1 MISKFFIYRPK
12 FAFVISI
19 IIVIAGL
26 IALENL
32 PIAQYPQITPPE
44 VSIST
49 NYPGASAKTVEQT
62 VIDPIEQQVNG
73 VEDMIYFTSESSSNG
88 SANITVS
95 FEVGTDPNMNT
106 VNTQNRVSIAT
117 AQLPDEVMKEGVT
130 VKQQSSDLLLVVAL
144 YSEEGNYDEIYLNN
158 YAYINLID
166 PIARVPGVGQAQLF
180 GEEQYAMRV
189 WLNPNKLTSL
199 GISTGEVIDAVMQQN
214 TQVAAGQIGQA
225 PVPKGQQYQFTIQ
238 TQGRLASVKEFE
250 NIIIRED
257 PSGAMVKIKDVGS
270 VELGA
275 QSYSAFSLVNN
286 KPAALIGVYQLPGAN
301 ALQVADGVNKVIED
315 YKVSFPKGI
324 KAASLY
330 DTTLF
335 VKASVQEV
343 VSTLFIAVILVI
355 VVTFVFLQNWRSAL
369 IPTIAIPVSLIGT
382 FAVLLALGYSINLIT
397 LFGLILAIGIVVDDA
412 IVVIENVSRI
422 MEEEGL
428 PPREAA
434 VKSME
439 QVSAPIIAT
448 TLVLMATFVPVAFL
462 PGITGQLYRQFS
474 VTIAISVLISA
485 VNALTLSPALCATLL
500 KPESKKVWLPFR
512 LFNKF
517 FGGLTKGYTKS
528 VSFLIRKTA
537 IIVIVF
543 LLILGAI
550 YVVYGDLP
558 TGFIPSEDQGAFM
571 VNIQLPPGAS
581 LERTSEV
588 LEKAYNILAETKGVK
603 DILSVSGFSI
613 ITGTCSANMGLII
626 VTLDDWSKRTAPGLH
641 VDAILAKVNEEFYAI
656 PEASISAFNLPP
668 IPGLGTGGG
677 FQFEL
682 QQKGEGS
689 AQALQTITN
698 EILYYA
704 NQSPELTE
712 VFSTYTANTPQ
723 IYLDI
728 NREKAMKMGI
738 NLNDLFSVLQT
749 YLGSIYVNEFNKF
762 GKVFQVLLQA
772 EENFRNEVVDINRLY
787 VKNKFNEMVPL
798 NTLMSISTILGPDVI
813 SHYNML
819 TSVNI
824 QGSSSPGHS
833 SGDAIK
839 KMEQLAKEILPPD
852 MTYSW
857 TGTAYQEILAGNL
870 VAIILALAIT
880 FIYLF
885 LVAQY
890 ESWLISFAVILSIP
904 VAFLG
909 SLFALFVTG
918 IANDI
923 YAQIG
928 FTLIFGMAAKTAILI
943 VEFAKDRREEG
954 KPILESA
961 EFAAHIRFRAVIM
974 TGISFILGVF
984 PLVIATGAS
993 AASRRSLGTAVFGGM
1008 IVAAILGTLL
1018 IPGFYVIMQ
1027 KLIEYKKKKN

>member
-1 MISKFFIYRPK
+1 M
-12 FAFVISI
+12 
-19 IIVIAGL
+19 
-26 IALENL
+26 
-32 PIAQYPQITPPE
+32 
-44 VSIST
+44 
-49 NYPGASAKTVEQT
+49 
-62 VIDPIEQQVNG
+62 
-73 VEDMIYFTSESSSNG
+73 
-88 SANITVS
+88 
-95 FEVGTDPNMNT
+95 
-106 VNTQNRVSIAT
+106 
-117 AQLPDEVMKEGVT
+117 
-130 VKQQSSDLLLVVAL
+130 
-144 YSEEGNYDEIYLNN
+144 
-158 YAYINLID
+158 
-166 PIARVPGVGQAQLF
+166 
-180 GEEQYAMRV
+180 
-189 WLNPNKLTSL
+189 
-199 GISTGEVIDAVMQQN
+199 
-214 TQVAAGQIGQA
+214 
-225 PVPKGQQYQFTIQ
+225 
-238 TQGRLASVKEFE
+238 
-250 NIIIRED
+250 
-257 PSGAMVKIKDVGS
+257 
-270 VELGA
+270 
-275 QSYSAFSLVNN
+275 
-286 KPAALIGVYQLPGAN
+286 
-301 ALQVADGVNKVIED
+301 
-315 YKVSFPKGI
+315 
-324 KAASLY
+324 
-330 DTTLF
+330 
-335 VKASVQEV
+335 
-343 VSTLFIAVILVI
+343 
-355 VVTFVFLQNWRSAL
+355 
-369 IPTIAIPVSLIGT
+369 IGT

-428 PPREAA
+428 PPREAT

-474 VTIAISVLISA
+474 VTIAVSVLISA
-485 VNALTLSPALCATLL
+485 INALTLSPALCATLL
-500 KPESKKVWLPFR
+500 KPESKKVWLPFK

-517 FGGLTKGYTKS
+517 FNGLTKRYTKS
-528 VSFLIRKTA
+528 VSFLIRKTV
-537 IIVIVF
+537 IIVIIF
-543 LLILGAI
+543 LIILGAI
-550 YVVYGDLP
+550 YTIYGKLP

-571 VNIQLPPGAS
+571 VNVQLPPGAS
-581 LERTSEV
+581 LERTSKA
-588 LEKAYNILAETKGVK
+588 LEKAYDILAKTKGVK

-626 VTLDDWSKRTAPGLH
+626 VTLDDWSKRTAPDLH
-641 VDAILAKVNEEFYAI
+641 VDAILAKVNEEFYQI

-689 AQALQTITN
+689 AQALQTVTN
-698 EILYYA
+698 EILYQA

-712 VFSTYTANTPQ
+712 VFSTYTANIPQ
-723 IYLDI
+723 LYLNI
-728 NREKAMKMGI
+728 NREKVMKLGI

-762 GKVFQVLLQA
+762 GKVFQVLMQA
-772 EENFRNEVVDINRLY
+772 EAGFRNEVVDINRLY
-787 VKNKFNEMVPL
+787 VRNKFNEMVPL
-798 NTLMSISTILGPDVI
+798 STLMSISTILGPDVI

-824 QGSSSPGHS
+824 QGSASGGHS

-839 KMEQLAKEILPPD
+839 KMEELAKEILPPD

-870 VAIILALAIT
+870 VAIILMLAIT

-890 ESWLISFAVILSIP
+890 ESWMISFAVILSIP

-909 SLFALFVTG
+909 ALLGLYIAG
-918 IANDI
+918 IANNI

-943 VEFAKDRREEG
+943 VEFAKDQRQEG
-954 KPILESA
+954 KPILEAA
-961 EFAAHIRFRAVIM
+961 EFAAHLRFRAVIM

-993 AASRRSLGTAVFGGM
+993 SASRRSLGTAVFGGM
-1008 IVAAILGTLL
+1008 IVAAVVGTLL

-1027 KLIEYKKKKN
+1027 KLIEGKKKKN